1 MAYADKRFVMHPQD
15 ESSDYF
21 PKVVVFLAA
30 YNGAHY
36 LNQQLN
42 SILWQVGVEVT
53 IYVSVDKSLDGTE
66 LLVDHYT
73 KKDNRVIALTY
84 GEVFGGAAPNFYRL
98 ICEVDFSK
106 FDFVSFS
113 DQDDIWQKDKLIRH
127 VELMQTNNVDGVSS
141 NVVAFWPDGTVRL
154 IDKSQPQRELDFIFE
169 SAGPGCTFLMT
180 PWLVREV
187 KKLLGDKSSVV
198 NEVALHD
205 WLVYAVCRASSK
217 KWYIDS
223 TPSLQYRQ
231 HNENVVGANS
241 GIRPKLARLRKIS
254 NGWYRA
260 EVLKI
265 LAVTYQLSNNPKL
278 LTISRLL
285 EKTNFLSRVK
295 LLRFIPQAR
304 RKISDRIFLA
314 LMIVFGLF

>member
-1 MAYADKRFVMHPQD
+1 
-15 ESSDYF
+15 
-21 PKVVVFLAA
+21 
-30 YNGAHY
+30 
-36 LNQQLN
+36 
-42 SILWQVGVEVT
+42 
-53 IYVSVDKSLDGTE
+53 
-66 LLVDHYT
+66 
-73 KKDNRVIALTY
+73 
-84 GEVFGGAAPNFYRL
+84 
-98 ICEVDFSK
+98 
-106 FDFVSFS
+106 
-113 DQDDIWQKDKLIRH
+113 
-127 VELMQTNNVDGVSS
+127 
-141 NVVAFWPDGTVRL
+141 
-154 IDKSQPQRELDFIFE
+154 
-169 SAGPGCTFLMT
+169 MT